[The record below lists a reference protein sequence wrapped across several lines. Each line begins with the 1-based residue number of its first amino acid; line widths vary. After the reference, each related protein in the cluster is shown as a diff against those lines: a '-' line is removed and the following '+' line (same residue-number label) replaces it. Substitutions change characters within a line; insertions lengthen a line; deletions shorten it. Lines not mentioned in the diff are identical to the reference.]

1 MSKREKII
9 VAAMAAVVLYGMY
22 SLFFSAPSKVVGTS
36 SAKSI
41 GEVKKFVTEVTDGLK
56 EDYTARNLFIIEQAK
71 GGWARDPFLTLAA
84 PQEAVVVIDNRPA
97 AAAVVP
103 EVSFT
108 YSGYI
113 QMGER
118 KLAIISGVEYE
129 TGDELDGGEQIVKQI
144 EPLRVVIGPPNSN
157 DNLTLQLDETG
168 GQAR

>member
-1 MSKREKII
+1 
-9 VAAMAAVVLYGMY
+9 MAAVVLYGMY
-22 SLFFSAPSKVVGTS
+22 SLFFSTPSKVVGTS

-41 GEVKKFVTEVTDGLK
+41 GEIKKFVTEVTHGLK
-56 EDYTARNLFIIEQAK
+56 EDYKVRGLFIIEQAK
-71 GGWARDPFLTLAA
+71 REWIRDPFLTLAA
-84 PQEAVVVIDNRPA
+84 PQKAAVVIDNRPA
-97 AAAVVP
+97 AAATAP